1 MLLAKTLRSS
11 TFKAALLLIAI
22 FGAMVVA
29 LLWFVYSSTASY
41 ILARSDRAI
50 DTDRTI
56 LLAAYGRTGHDGLIA
71 AIKKL
76 VADKRFEDS
85 VVLLADRSFSRRGG
99 EPEELAASLARQRRT
114 DQVRDGGTE
123 SGNVGTPTVAGS
135 LRNTPGWI
143 SLASRTGH

>member
-76 VADKRFEDS
+76 VADKRFEDG
-85 VVLLADRSFSRRGG
+85 VVLLADRSFS
-99 EPEELAASLARQRRT
+99 A
-114 DQVRDGGTE
+114 
-123 SGNVGTPTVAGS
+123 VAGN
-135 LRNTPGWI
+135 LRSWPPALLGNAG
-143 SLASRTGH
+143 RTRLETGNKIWKRRNADNCG